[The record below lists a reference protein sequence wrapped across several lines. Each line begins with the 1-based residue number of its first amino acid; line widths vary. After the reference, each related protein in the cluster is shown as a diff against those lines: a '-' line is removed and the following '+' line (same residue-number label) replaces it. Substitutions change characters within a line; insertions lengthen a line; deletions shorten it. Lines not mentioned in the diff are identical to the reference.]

1 MKSKIYLL
9 SVLLMLFTCIS
20 YGQKKSKKD
29 TNLLIDTFVLEGK
42 VIEVDMFEDLSRDAP
57 EVHVIVYQEK
67 EIFVAFFTQKDGTY
81 EFHLPYGHQYE
92 IWYGGSSFL
101 NKKVAVDTKKLVP
114 GKQEMPLKMDIALF
128 RPVDGYE
135 FELLNEPY
143 VNVNY
148 DETTKTLVPDIEFTE
163 IKADE
168 LSKLFRKI
176 KKEQGKKSKANM

>member
-1 MKSKIYLL
+1 MKTKIYILSAVFILL
-9 SVLLMLFTCIS
+9 SCIS

-29 TNLLIDTFVLEGK
+29 NNILIDTFVLKGK
-42 VIEVDMFEDLSRDAP
+42 VHEVDMFEDTAKDAP

-92 IWYGGSSFL
+92 IWYGGGAFV
-101 NKKVAVDTKKLVP
+101 NKKVAVDTKKLMP
-114 GKQEMPLKMDIALF
+114 GKQEMPLNMDIGLF

-135 FELLNEPY
+135 FDLLNEPY
-143 VNVNY
+143 VNVNF
-148 DETTKTLVPDIEFTE
+148 DETTKTLVPDLEFTE

-168 LSKLFRKI
+168 LSKQFRKI
-176 KKEQGKKSKANM
+176 KKEQGKKPKTNL